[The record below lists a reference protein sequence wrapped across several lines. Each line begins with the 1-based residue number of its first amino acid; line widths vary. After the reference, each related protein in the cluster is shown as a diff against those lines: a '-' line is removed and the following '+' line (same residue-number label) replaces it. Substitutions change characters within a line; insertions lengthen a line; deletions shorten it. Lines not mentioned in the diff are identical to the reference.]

1 MLLAELAKVS
11 AALAATRSRLKK
23 TRELAALLLK
33 LPPSEIAI
41 AVAYLIGTLPQGK
54 IGLGYAIVKA
64 ARAAST
70 KDAVLAISAVHET
83 LSAIANVKGA
93 GSQAERTR
101 LLSGLFGQATEE
113 EQVFLEHLI
122 LGEMR
127 QGALDG
133 VMAEAIAEASD
144 LAPDAVRRAIMLA
157 GDLADVA
164 DKALQQGQ
172 AGLDSYSFE
181 LFRPIKPMLAQ
192 PAEAVGEALDQMG
205 QSAFEYK
212 LDGARV
218 QIHKLDDQV
227 RVFTRHLND
236 VTDSVPELVEVVSN
250 LPARSIV
257 LDGEAIA
264 LNADGRPLPFQVTMR
279 RFGRRQQ
286 VADMRKKIPL
296 SVSCF
301 DCLYLD
307 GQDLIDRPDHERIH
321 ALHETVSVALRVPR
335 LVTADI
341 NAAERFLQQA
351 MATGHE
357 GIMAKSLEA
366 SYQAGNRGA
375 DWLKI
380 KPAHTLDLV
389 VIAAEWGSGRRV
401 GKLSNLHLG
410 ARDPESNSFV
420 MLGKTFKG
428 LTDAMLTWQT
438 EQLLQREIGREDHIV
453 HVRPELVV
461 EIAFNELQRSRQYPA
476 GMALRFARVKRYRDD
491 KPASEAD
498 TIQNVRKIFAAQ
510 YGGESA

>member
-23 TRELAALLLK
+23 TRELAALLRK

-41 AVAYLIGTLPQGK
+41 AVAYLTGALPQGK

-64 ARAAST
+64 ARTAPT
-70 KDAVLAISAVHET
+70 VDAVLAVSAVHGT

-93 GSQAERTR
+93 GSQAARTR
-101 LLSGLFGQATEE
+101 LLSGLFGQATQE

-144 LAPDAVRRAIMLA
+144 LAPDAVRRAIMLS
-157 GDLADVA
+157 GDLAGVA

-172 AGLDSYSFE
+172 TGLDSFSFE

-227 RVFTRHLND
+227 RVFTRHLNE
-236 VTDSVPELVEVVSN
+236 VTDSVPELVEVVSG
-250 LPARSIV
+250 LSARSIV

-264 LNADGRPLPFQVTMR
+264 LSADGRPLPFQVTMR

-307 GQDLIDRPDHERIH
+307 GQDLIDRPDHERIR
-321 ALHETVSVALRVPR
+321 ALHETVSEALRVPR

-341 NAAERFLQQA
+341 AAAEGFLKQA

-357 GIMAKSLEA
+357 GIMAKSLGA
-366 SYQAGNRGA
+366 GYQAGNRGA

-428 LTDAMLTWQT
+428 LTDAMLNWQT

-498 TIQNVRKIFAAQ
+498 TIQTVRKIFAAQ

>member
-1 MLLAELAKVS
+1 MLLAEFAKVS
-11 AALAATRSRLKK
+11 AALTATRSRLKK
-23 TRELAALLLK
+23 THELAMLLRK

-41 AVAYLIGTLPQGK
+41 AVAYLAGTLPQGK

-64 ARAAST
+64 AQTAPT
-70 KDAVLAISAVHET
+70 IDAVLNISAVHET
-83 LSAIANVKGA
+83 LSAIAKAKGA
-93 GSQAERTR
+93 GSQAERR
-101 LLSGLFGQATEE
+101 HLLSGLFGQATRE

-144 LAPDAVRRAIMLA
+144 LAPDAVRRAVMLS

-164 DKALQQGQ
+164 NKALQLGQ
-172 AGLDSYSFE
+172 AGLESFSFE

-192 PAEAVGEALDQMG
+192 PAEAIGEVLGQIG
-205 QSAFEYK
+205 QSALEYK

-227 RVFTRHLND
+227 RVFTRHLNE
-236 VTDSVPELVEVVSN
+236 VTDSVPELVEVIGG
-250 LPARSIV
+250 LPVHSVV

-264 LNADGRPLPFQVTMR
+264 LDADGRPLPFQVTMR

-286 VADMRKKIPL
+286 VADMRKQIPL

-307 GQDLIDRPDHERIH
+307 GQDLIDQPDQERIR
-321 ALHETVSVALRVPR
+321 ALHEAAGEPLCVPR

-341 NAAERFLQQA
+341 DTAERFLQQA
-351 MATGHE
+351 MAAGHE
-357 GIMAKSLEA
+357 GIMAKSLDA
-366 SYQAGNRGA
+366 TYQAGSRGA
-375 DWLKI
+375 DWLKV
-380 KPAHTLDLV
+380 KPSHTLDLV
-389 VIAAEWGSGRRV
+389 VIAVEWGSGRRQ
-401 GKLSNLHLG
+401 GKLSNLHL
-410 ARDPESNSFV
+410 AACDAESGSFV

-428 LTDAMLTWQT
+428 LTDAMLNWQT
-438 EQLLQREIGREDHIV
+438 EQLLQREIGREEHIV

-461 EIAFNELQRSRQYPA
+461 EVAFNDLQRSRQYPG

-491 KPASEAD
+491 KSASEAD
-498 TIQNVRKIFAAQ
+498 TLQSVHKLYEAQ
-510 YGGESA
+510 RGSGLA